1 MVTPPVERL
10 YETFAINLGRPMKYR
25 RIHGYAVP
33 AVEVSVKLLQIASI
47 GILIILPIS
56 LVLDFSKKGIFWDAG
71 ELILGLVAM
80 NVGFLALRFIFRLLL
95 R

>member
-1 MVTPPVERL
+1 
-10 YETFAINLGRPMKYR
+10 MKYR

-33 AVEVSVKLLQIASI
+33 AVEVSVKLLQFVSL

-56 LVLDFSKKGIFWDAG
+56 LILNFNRKGIFWDAG
-71 ELILGLVAM
+71 GLILGLVAM